1 MMLRSVIHE
10 AALKLTH
17 VQGFNHVLNTSHNL
31 VEIWHLLARS
41 TKTKNCGIS
50 KISSQPPRTGS
61 GATAA
66 NALEPFTENVQK
78 AFPAQ
83 SLRIVPIYTG
93 KSVHKV
99 NL

>member
-1 MMLRSVIHE
+1 MKQHP
-10 AALKLTH
+10 
-17 VQGFNHVLNTSHNL
+17 N
-31 VEIWHLLARS
+31 WHLYKDWIMYLTPA
-41 TKTKNCGIS
+41 KTLSKSGIYWHGQQKQKYCGIS

-61 GATAA
+61 GGTAA
-66 NALEPFTENVQK
+66 DALEPFTENVQK

-83 SLRIVPIYTG
+83 SLHIVPIYTG